1 MLLGGQ
7 RANTARSKQ
16 LAQLEAATAKEKEK
30 EQEPERPPTPP
41 SSPPRRKELTVPTTT
56 PPRAIRRS
64 PSKISQARMT
74 SLRVLSADETMLSR
88 KVRSMYKHG
97 DEKAADWDDLK
108 EQPGSARQSF
118 VDNSS
123 ISPTPVNGSTL
134 SVDNTR
140 QNDFSSSP
148 GGSNRHS
155 LIEKEPM
162 EAAGGV
168 EDWTDLEGAEVDRY
182 GFIVP
187 KKSGSRESN
196 DALDGPEA
204 PGIQR
209 VSTAL
214 KLVSEEPRGKRRLG
228 RSASKARTNTDTT
241 PPKRSRSQ
249 KSKPAV
255 SIYSNRTTASRGAN
269 QNPFR
274 YAANRLPHNRDRR
287 FMDEASDMLTLP
299 PGLAE
304 IAAKEDGGKLAAAM
318 RAKEIER
325 EEKWR
330 KMAKVVNSTKK
341 GGGMMFE
348 FDTKD
353 QKLISRTWK
362 GIPDRWRATAW
373 YAFLA
378 ASAKNDEEAPSD
390 EELIESFYELQEESS
405 ADDMQI
411 DVDVPRTINR
421 HIMFRRKYRGG
432 YASLRNKRMS

>member
-1 MLLGGQ
+1 
-7 RANTARSKQ
+7 
-16 LAQLEAATAKEKEK
+16 
-30 EQEPERPPTPP
+30 
-41 SSPPRRKELTVPTTT
+41 
-56 PPRAIRRS
+56 
-64 PSKISQARMT
+64 
-74 SLRVLSADETMLSR
+74 
-88 KVRSMYKHG
+88 
-97 DEKAADWDDLK
+97 
-108 EQPGSARQSF
+108 
-118 VDNSS
+118 
-123 ISPTPVNGSTL
+123 
-134 SVDNTR
+134 
-140 QNDFSSSP
+140 
-148 GGSNRHS
+148 
-155 LIEKEPM
+155 
-162 EAAGGV
+162 
-168 EDWTDLEGAEVDRY
+168 
-182 GFIVP
+182 
-187 KKSGSRESN
+187 
-196 DALDGPEA
+196 
-204 PGIQR
+204 
-209 VSTAL
+209 
-214 KLVSEEPRGKRRLG
+214 
-228 RSASKARTNTDTT
+228 
-241 PPKRSRSQ
+241 
-249 KSKPAV
+249 
-255 SIYSNRTTASRGAN
+255 
-269 QNPFR
+269 
-274 YAANRLPHNRDRR
+274 
-287 FMDEASDMLTLP
+287 MDEASDMLTLP

-432 YASLRNKRMS
+432 YASLRNRRMS